1 MRIYALKPSTLLFL
15 SATLALALFASAC
28 QQGASNANTNTA
40 NANANNSP
48 AMNVNASPSTADAGP
63 MIETREPDK
72 YRATLV
78 LTAEATGGSSTP
90 NIPKL
95 SADVSRDG
103 DSRRISFKMPNGEP
117 VIYLDKTDK
126 RYAILP
132 NRKQYAELTQEALG
146 FDVARMMTP
155 GQMVQHLKQ
164 QRGYQRVGEEQ
175 MDGRTAVKYR
185 YAGTTQT
192 GTAAGEVKAETFVY
206 IDKDTG
212 LPLRAEM
219 NSEATGNVEGVK
231 GLRIVAVLS
240 GISTD
245 VPATDFEVP
254 QGYSKVDSQ
263 QVRQQVDAFLSIA
276 KIFLANMMNAQQ
288 QQGNGN
294 SSASPNASMSPSP
307 AASSSTSP
315 STTPVN
321 P

>member
-1 MRIYALKPSTLLFL
+1 MPIFALKPSTLLFL
-15 SATLALALFASAC
+15 TATLALALFGSAC
-28 QQGASNANTNTA
+28 QQPASNANTNTA
-40 NANANNSP
+40 TANANTSP
-48 AMNVNASPSTADAGP
+48 TMNVNASPTTADAGP
-63 MIETREPDK
+63 TIETKEPDK
-72 YRATLV
+72 YRATLT
-78 LTAEATGGSSTP
+78 LTAEATGGGGSTP

-117 VIYLDKTDK
+117 VVYLDRTDK

-164 QRGYQRVGEEQ
+164 QRGYERVGEEP

-219 NSEATGNVEGVK
+219 TSEATGNVQGVK
-231 GLRIVAVLS
+231 GLKIVAVMS
-240 GISTD
+240 DISTD
-245 VPATDFEVP
+245 VPATEFEVP
-254 QGYSKVDSQ
+254 QGYSKVDPQ
-263 QVRQQVDAFLSIA
+263 QVRQQVDAFAAIA
-276 KIFLANMMNAQQ
+276 KVFLVNMMNAQQ
-288 QQGNGN
+288 QQG
-294 SSASPNASMSPSP
+294 SSSPSPNASMSPSP
-307 AASSSTSP
+307 AASSST
-315 STTPVN
+315 TPVN

>member
-1 MRIYALKPSTLLFL
+1 MRIFALKPSTLLLL
-15 SATLALALFASAC
+15 SATLALSIFASAC
-28 QQGASNANTNTA
+28 QQPASNANTNSVA
-40 NANANNSP
+40 ANANNSP
-48 AMNVNASPSTADAGP
+48 AMNVNASPATADAGP
-63 MIETREPDK
+63 TIETREPDR
-72 YRATLV
+72 YRATLT
-78 LTAEATGGSSTP
+78 LTAEATGGGGNTP

-103 DSRRISFKMPNGEP
+103 DSHRISFKMPNGEP
-117 VIYLDKTDK
+117 VIYLDRADK

-164 QRGYQRVGEEQ
+164 QRGYERVGEEQ

-185 YAGTTQT
+185 YAGTSQT

-212 LPLRAEM
+212 LPLRAEL
-219 NSEATGNVEGVK
+219 NSEATGNVQGVK
-231 GLRIVAVLS
+231 GLRIVAVMS
-240 GISTD
+240 DINTD
-245 VPATDFEVP
+245 VPATEFEVP
-254 QGYSKVDSQ
+254 QGFSKVDPQ
-263 QVRQQVDAFLSIA
+263 QVRQQVDAFVSIA

-288 QQGNGN
+288 QQQGN
-294 SSASPNASMSPSP
+294 SSNASPGASMSPSP
-307 AASSSTSP
+307 AASSST
-315 STTPVN
+315 TPVS